1 MTIGGMKPFRVAVAR
16 QAGMSDARIRSREF
30 ATPFH
35 GVRAAHGVEAEP
47 DSLAR
52 AYAVKMRRDAAFS
65 HVTAAQLL
73 GAPLPVRF
81 SASPL
86 HVTVPTGT
94 APVRGR
100 GIAGHHR
107 SFIGAPLELRGLRVL
122 APAAA
127 WLTLGELLDVPDI
140 VAVGDALVTATR
152 HRASWCT
159 VDDLVA
165 AVVADPRV
173 RGRSALRSALAF
185 VRPGAA
191 SRPESLLR
199 VLLVAAG
206 FPEPAL
212 NFVVPGLPYRVDLAW
227 PEFKFGVEYD
237 GWHHAFPGQARAD
250 SSRQEFIH
258 DREWQL
264 MRVQKEDLFD
274 EPRDLVER
282 ARRRLAARGFVVATR
297 EISGMMLPRR

>member
-1 MTIGGMKPFRVAVAR
+1 MTIGTMKPFRVAAAR
-16 QAGMSDARIRSREF
+16 EVGMSDARIRSREF

-47 DSLAR
+47 EGLAR
-52 AYAVKMRRDAAFS
+52 AYAVKMRRDAVFS
-65 HVTAAQLL
+65 HITAAQLL

-81 SASPL
+81 APSPL

-100 GIAGHHR
+100 GILGHH
-107 SFIGAPLELRGLRVL
+107 GALGDPATVVRGLRVL
-122 APAAA
+122 SPASV
-127 WLTLGELLDVPDI
+127 WLTLGELLDVPDL
-140 VAVGDALVTATR
+140 VAAGDALVTATR
-152 HRASWCT
+152 DRPSWCS

-165 AVVADPRV
+165 EVLAHPRA
-173 RGRSALRSALAF
+173 RGRSALRSALTF

-206 FPEPAL
+206 FPEPVL
-212 NFVVPGLPYRVDLAW
+212 NYVVPGLRYRVDLAW
-227 PEFKFGVEYD
+227 PEFKFGMEYD
-237 GWHHAFPGQARAD
+237 GRQHAFPGQARAD
-250 SSRQEFIH
+250 SRRQEFIH
-258 DREWQL
+258 DREWHL

-274 EPRDLVER
+274 EPRELVMR
-282 ARRRLAARGFVVATR
+282 GRRRLAARGFVVPTR
-297 EISGMMLPRR
+297 EISAMVLPRR

>member
-16 QAGMSDARIRSREF
+16 EAGMSDARIRSREF

-35 GVRAAHGVEAEP
+35 GVRAAHGVETEP
-47 DSLAR
+47 EGLAR

-73 GAPLPVRF
+73 GAPLPARF

-86 HVTVPTGT
+86 HVTVPAGT

-100 GIAGHHR
+100 GIVGHHGKLDR
-107 SFIGAPLELRGLRVL
+107 PPVELRGLRIL
-122 APAAA
+122 PPASV
-127 WLTLGELLDVPDI
+127 WLTLGDMLEVPDL
-140 VAVGDALVTATR
+140 VAVADALVTATR
-152 HRASWCT
+152 DRKAWCT

-165 AVVADPRV
+165 AILAHPRA
-173 RGRSALRSALAF
+173 RGRGSLRSALAF

-199 VLLVAAG
+199 VLLMAAG
-206 FPEPAL
+206 FPEPQL
-212 NFVVPGLPYRVDLAW
+212 NFAVPGLPYRVDLAW
-227 PEFKFGVEYD
+227 PEFKFGMEYD
-237 GWHHAFPGQARAD
+237 GRYHARVGQTRAD

-274 EPRDLVER
+274 QPRELVAR
-282 ARRRLAARGFVVATR
+282 GRRRLAARGFVVPAR
-297 EISGMMLPRR
+297 EISAMLLPRR

>member
-1 MTIGGMKPFRVAVAR
+1 MKPFRVAVAR
-16 QAGMSDARIRSREF
+16 QTGMSDARIRSREF

-35 GVRAAHGVEAEP
+35 GVRAAHGIETDSEA
-47 DSLAR
+47 LAR
-52 AYAVKMRRDAAFS
+52 AYAVKMRKDAAFS

-73 GAPLPVRF
+73 EAPLPARF
-81 SASPL
+81 TASPL

-100 GIAGHHR
+100 GIVGHHG
-107 SFIGAPLELRGLRVL
+107 SYSGSAVAHSALRIL
-122 APAAA
+122 PPPSA
-127 WLTLGELLDVPDI
+127 WLTLGEMLDLPDL
-140 VAVGDALVTATR
+140 VAVADSLVTATR
-152 HRASWCT
+152 HRAAWCS

-165 AVVADPRV
+165 AVLTHPRV
-173 RGRSALRSALAF
+173 RGRPTLRSALAF

-206 FPEPAL
+206 FPEPIL
-212 NFVVPGLPYRVDLAW
+212 NFAVPGLPYKVDLAW
-227 PEFKFGVEYD
+227 PEFKFGMEYD
-237 GWHHAFPGQARAD
+237 GRYHAFPGQARAD

-274 EPRDLVER
+274 EPRELVAR
-282 ARRRLAARGFVVATR
+282 GRRRLAARGFVVPAR
-297 EISGMMLPRR
+297 EISSLVLPRR